1 METESQRD
9 LEISYAQM
17 STLYEEIPST
27 ARIKPARCWVWWHAP
42 VSFRVNLGYISKTL
56 TQKKKKK
63 NAVTLNLGLWDIQVL
78 LKLRACVVSE

>member
-27 ARIKPARCWVWWHAP
+27 ARIKPARCWVWWHML
-42 VSFRVNLGYISKTL
+42 VISGLGIRSSNLFLAT
-56 TQKKKKK
+56 
-63 NAVTLNLGLWDIQVL
+63 
-78 LKLRACVVSE
+78 R